1 MAEESNVHVK
11 VAMVEPLACFL
22 IAFIAIVIAMFGL
35 DQYDSL
41 AAVLGMAPWVG
52 LGLGIC
58 AIIAYLNENL
68 LLTGVCG
75 LLAVFLLAFNGITG
89 DPATMAGSTAVGFV
103 GVVLLIIGVVSLAQ
117 PVKMLPILLFV
128 AGLAVLLTA
137 FWWDSGDLM
146 DSSLRMIMGVFW
158 FLTALIAFYIGTAVM
173 FLVVKGKQVL
183 PLLIKG

>member
-52 LGLGIC
+52 AGLALC
-58 AIIAYLNENL
+58 AVIAYLNENL

-75 LLAVFLLAFNGITG
+75 VLAVFLLAFGKITA
-89 DPATMAGSTAVGFV
+89 DPATMAGATAIGFV
-103 GVVLLIIGVVSLAQ
+103 GVVLLVIGVVALAQ

-128 AGLAVLLTA
+128 AGIAVLVTA
-137 FWWDSGDLM
+137 FWWDSGDIM
-146 DSSLRMIMGVFW
+146 DSALRMVMGVFW
-158 FLTALIAFYIGTAVM
+158 FLTALLAFYIGTAVM

-183 PLLIKG
+183 PLLIKA

>member
-41 AAVLGMAPWVG
+41 AAIVGMAPWVG
-52 LGLGIC
+52 VGLAVC

-75 LLAVFLLAFNGITG
+75 ILAVFLLAFEGITG
-89 DPATMAGSTAVGFV
+89 DPATMAGATAVGFV

-137 FWWDSGDLM
+137 FWWDGGDLM
-146 DSSLRMIMGVFW
+146 TNDYRMIMGVFW
-158 FLTALIAFYIGTAVM
+158 FLTALLAFYIGTAVM

-183 PLLIKG
+183 PLLIKA